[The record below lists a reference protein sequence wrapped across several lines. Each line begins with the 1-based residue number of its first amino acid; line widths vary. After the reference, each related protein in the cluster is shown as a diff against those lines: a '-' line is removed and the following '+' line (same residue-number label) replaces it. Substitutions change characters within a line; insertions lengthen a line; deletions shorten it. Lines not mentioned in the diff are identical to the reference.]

1 MKIFL
6 TGGGGFIGRHIREQL
21 GEKYNLL
28 APSHSELDMT
38 DGPAV
43 YAYLEKHKP
52 DIILHAA
59 TLGGNRKKQYSNIAH
74 QNLQMFFNIIRG
86 KEFFGHLITFGSGV
100 EYDRRQ
106 PVADVAED
114 DYRRSIPVDEYAFAK
129 YVMAR
134 FAEEVDYITHLR
146 FYGVY
151 GRYEDYE
158 TRFISNAMCKAI
170 LGMPITMKQDVYF
183 DYVYAPD
190 VVRQIEFFLNSKPK
204 HKLYNLGRGE
214 KINLKFIAERIIALT
229 GKNTPVTIA
238 VPGLNKEYSC
248 SIKRFL
254 EENPGF
260 IFTDFDKTLKEL
272 IAYYTELLPNID
284 KSVFLT
290 DV

>member
-6 TGGGGFIGRHIREQL
+6 SGGGGFIGRHIKEQL
-21 GEKYNLL
+21 GSKYDLL
-28 APSHSELDMT
+28 APSHSELDVA

-52 DIILHAA
+52 DIVLHTA
-59 TLGGNRKKQYSNIAH
+59 TIGGNRKRKETNITH
-74 QNLQMFFNIIRG
+74 QNLQMFFNLIRG
-86 KEFFGHLITFGSGV
+86 KEFFSRLITFGSGV

-106 PVADVAED
+106 PVANVLED
-114 DYRRSIPVDEYAFAK
+114 DYKKSVPVDEYAFAK

-134 FAEEVDYITHLR
+134 YAEEVDYITHLR
-146 FYGVY
+146 FFGVY

-158 TRFISNAMCKAI
+158 TRFISNAICKA
-170 LGMPITMKQDVYF
+170 LLDMPITMKQDVYF
-183 DYVYAPD
+183 DYVYVPD
-190 VVRQIEFFLNSKPK
+190 VIRQIEFFINTKPK
-204 HKLYNLGRGE
+204 YKLYNLGRGQ
-214 KINLKFIAERIIALT
+214 KINLKFIADKIVELT
-229 GKNTPVTIA
+229 GKNVPVKIA
-238 VPGLNKEYSC
+238 AEGLNKEYSC
-248 SIKRFL
+248 SISRFL

-260 IFTDFDKTLKEL
+260 SFTDFDETLKEL

>member
-1 MKIFL
+1 MRIFL
-6 TGGGGFIGRHIREQL
+6 TGGAGFIGRHIKEQL
-21 GEKYNLL
+21 GGRYDLL
-28 APSHSELDMT
+28 APSHSELDMS

-43 YAYLEKHKP
+43 YAFLEKHKP

-59 TLGGNRKKQYSNIAH
+59 TIGGNRKRKETNITH

-100 EYDRRQ
+100 EYDRRT
-106 PVADVAED
+106 PVVDVSED
-114 DYRRSIPVDEYAFAK
+114 DYKSSVPVDEYAFAK

-134 FAEEVDYITHLR
+134 YAEQVDYITHLR
-146 FYGVY
+146 FFGVY

-158 TRFISNAMCKAI
+158 TRFISNAICKAL

-183 DYVYAPD
+183 DYVYVKD

-204 HKLYNLGRGE
+204 HKLYNLGRGK
-214 KINLKFIAERIIALT
+214 KINLKFIAERVVELT
-229 GKNTPVTIA
+229 GKNMPITIA

-248 SIKRFL
+248 SISRFL

-260 IFTDFDKTLKEL
+260 TFTDFDETLKEL
-272 IAYYTELLPNID
+272 ISYYAELLPTID